1 MGNSESKGESKDQ
14 KSPHATPTR
23 SHAPHREKERHAHPH
38 DGQSHPSRRQAP
50 PPNPTPLSSLTPT
63 STLGTHANLA
73 ASPSISTSEIHGHGA
88 TAGHSR
94 QRSITAGNN
103 SRRKPD
109 DIASSQKSDGSSTTM
124 GQEQSKRA
132 PSRAA
137 THPQPTPAE
146 KERPLPSPEPVQVP
160 QSTHHEDFA
169 EQEHLTPPG
178 ESSSPY
184 GLPPSQFDRPPR
196 LPLPIDRNPEPESPI
211 ISPTD
216 ISSPDAGS
224 EGDGLRRRHS
234 MLSSTTLDDDEDLD
248 AATFNM
254 DHDPSQPKQPTTILW
269 RQPAHQVYI
278 TGSFVEWQK
287 KLRMQKDPQT
297 GQHTITLHLP
307 PGTVYMTFLADGEMR
322 PSTEYPTTVDF
333 TNALMNYIEVT
344 PQPPAPA
351 TPMPIPGAGAT
362 QTTER
367 TGASVETSTVKQAP
381 ETGDELSATLQDTLV
396 PGPSAAPPDQPSSAT
411 DPAPSQDA
419 QQQQDQP
426 PSKPPKKQLPRPKY
440 TRDIPE
446 MLLHLDLYNHPED
459 ERYQRASKAMQ
470 NLPTPPTLPTF
481 MQKSILNATTP
492 HKDDAS
498 VLTMPNHTIL
508 NHLAT
513 SSIRSGVL
521 ATSGTTRYKRKV
533 SRCIKCFL

>member
-23 SHAPHREKERHAHPH
+23 SHAPLKEKERHQH

-50 PPNPTPLSSLTPT
+50 APNSTTLTNLTPT

-94 QRSITAGNN
+94 QRSITTGADN
-103 SRRKPD
+103 RRLKPD
-109 DIASSQKSDGSSTTM
+109 EIASSHKSDSSSTTM

-137 THPQPTPAE
+137 THPQVTPAE
-146 KERPLPSPEPVQVP
+146 TERPAPSPEPVQERH
-160 QSTHHEDFA
+160 STHHEDFA
-169 EQEHLTPPG
+169 EEGDLTPPG
-178 ESSSPY
+178 EADSPY

-216 ISSPDAGS
+216 ISSPEPGS
-224 EGDGLRRRHS
+224 DGDGLRRRHS

-254 DHDPSQPKQPTTILW
+254 EHDPSQPKQPTTILW
-269 RQPAHQVYI
+269 RQPAYHVYI
-278 TGSFVEWQK
+278 TGSFVDWQR

-297 GQHTITLHLP
+297 GQHTITLHLL
-307 PGTVYMTFLADGEMR
+307 PGTQNMTFLVDGEMR
-322 PSTEYPTTVDF
+322 PSNEYPTTVDF
-333 TNALMNYIEVT
+333 TGALMNYIEVT

-351 TPMPIPGAGAT
+351 APMPIPGAGT
-362 QTTER
+362 SPTTDR
-367 TGASVETSTVKQAP
+367 TGASVDAPSLTQVPETS
-381 ETGDELSATLQDTLV
+381 DELSATLQDTLV
-396 PGPSAAPPDQPSSAT
+396 PGPSTAPTGEVDSNPQTAPTQNQAPPK
-411 DPAPSQDA
+411 PA
-419 QQQQDQP
+419 
-426 PSKPPKKQLPRPKY
+426 KKQLPRPKY
-440 TRDIPE
+440 THDIPE
-446 MLLHLDLYNHPED
+446 MLLHLDLYNHPDD

-470 NLPTPPTLPTF
+470 NLPTPPTLPMF

-533 SRCIKCFL
+533 SASLEILM